1 MVMGKHS
8 KLQIL
13 LLALSDILLIN
24 FGFAAAFVMRFGFD
38 LPDYN
43 LDPYLTLVPWLS
55 IITLI
60 VFYMFDLYASWR
72 RKNIYNLVYAVVI
85 SVFILMMIT
94 MALAFWY
101 RGFAFPRS
109 VLSITV
115 VVQIA
120 LLATSRSIF
129 WIVDKRLHGRKKV
142 LIIVDQANSEIA
154 VADKFLEHDKGWFDV
169 AEVISGSELKL
180 LDFKLNQVDV
190 VVFNASLR
198 EKLSVIAK
206 CTEACKEV
214 LIIPELYE
222 LFILSSEPQQ
232 VSDMPV
238 LSIQP
243 PKITSSQAL
252 LKRTFDLAISLV
264 TLIILSPVMLLLY
277 VIIPLT
283 SSGPAL
289 FKQERV
295 GKNGKPYNMLKFR
308 SMVQDAERKT
318 GPVLACES
326 DPRITKVGRLIR
338 ATRLDELPQLVNVLK
353 GEMSLVGPRP
363 ERQFFID
370 KFKVPMPHY
379 AYRLAVKPGITGLAQ
394 VMAKYSTS
402 VEDKLRFDL
411 MYIKNYSLAQDIKIL
426 LHTIRVVLQR
436 EQAMGVKRPVK
447 RIKHVKKLSS

>member
-1 MVMGKHS
+1 
-8 KLQIL
+8 
-13 LLALSDILLIN
+13 
-24 FGFAAAFVMRFGFD
+24 
-38 LPDYN
+38 
-43 LDPYLTLVPWLS
+43 
-55 IITLI
+55 
-60 VFYMFDLYASWR
+60 
-72 RKNIYNLVYAVVI
+72 
-85 SVFILMMIT
+85 
-94 MALAFWY
+94 
-101 RGFAFPRS
+101 
-109 VLSITV
+109 
-115 VVQIA
+115 VQIA
-120 LLATSRSIF
+120 FLTTSRSLF
-129 WIVDKRLHGRKKV
+129 WIIDKRLHGRKKV
-142 LIIVDQANSEIA
+142 LIIADQLNSEIA
-154 VADKFLEHDKGWFDV
+154 VADKFSEHDKGWFDV
-169 AEVISGSELKL
+169 AEVISGTELRL
-180 LDFKLNQVDV
+180 LDSKLKQVDV
-190 VVFNASLR
+190 VVINSSLR
-198 EKLSVIAK
+198 EKISVIAK
-206 CTEACKEV
+206 CAEAGKEV

-243 PKITSSQAL
+243 PKLSSSQAL
-252 LKRTFDLAISLV
+252 LKRTFDLSISLA
-264 TLIILSPVMLLLY
+264 TLILLSPVLLLLY
-277 VIIPLT
+277 IIIPLT

-370 KFKVPMPHY
+370 KFKVSMPHY

-394 VMAKYSTS
+394 VMAKYNTS

-411 MYIKNYSLAQDIKIL
+411 MYIKNYSLDQDIKIL

>member
-8 KLQIL
+8 KLQTL

-24 FGFAAAFVMRFGFD
+24 FGIATAFVMRFGFD

-43 LDPYLTLVPWLS
+43 LEPYLNLVPWLS

-72 RKNIYNLVYAVVI
+72 RKNIYNLIYAVVI
-85 SVFILMMIT
+85 SVLTLMMIT

-109 VLSITV
+109 VLVITV
-115 VVQIA
+115 AVQIA
-120 LLATSRSIF
+120 FLTTSRSLF
-129 WIVDKRLHGRKKV
+129 WIIDKRLHGRKKV
-142 LIIVDQANSEIA
+142 LIIADQLNSEIA
-154 VADKFLEHDKGWFDV
+154 VADKFSEHDKGWFDV
-169 AEVISGSELKL
+169 AEVISGTELRL
-180 LDFKLNQVDV
+180 LDSKLKQIDV
-190 VVFNASLR
+190 VVINSSLR
-198 EKLSVIAK
+198 EKISVIAK
-206 CTEACKEV
+206 CAEAGKEV

-243 PKITSSQAL
+243 PKLSSSQAL
-252 LKRTFDLAISLV
+252 LKRTFDLSISLA
-264 TLIILSPVMLLLY
+264 TLILLSPVLLLLY
-277 VIIPLT
+277 IIIPLT

-370 KFKVPMPHY
+370 KFKVSMPHY

-394 VMAKYSTS
+394 VMAKYNTS

-411 MYIKNYSLAQDIKIL
+411 MYIKNYSLDQDIKIL